1 MPIFFYG
8 NLAFMETMRFNVIII
23 VDFSLT
29 EFAGHDF
36 CKYSSFVFGS
46 FNLFL
51 QKF

>member
-1 MPIFFYG
+1 MPMFFHG
-8 NLAFMETMRFNVIII
+8 NLAFMEAMRFNVIIFF
-23 VDFSLT
+23 DFSLT

-36 CKYSSFVFGS
+36 CKYSSFEYGS